1 MNELNDDLLDLI
13 FLSVTIVKDIRS
25 FISVNKRMNI
35 RYKDEIE
42 KYKLKIYVNQD
53 YLSFYE
59 YLYRYSYGESF
70 MDQIIAK
77 AFMNIPKIWPSPV
90 VEMYDLRY
98 IFELMCKGYALESE
112 EIKNYNIHFYIHFYH
127 KIKECLDSDRKKT
140 IQNIEKDSYLFSL
153 KQDPKIKSSSKNGS
167 NFQWISIHKD

>member
-1 MNELNDDLLDLI
+1 MLE
-13 FLSVTIVKDIRS
+13 K
-25 FISVNKRMNI
+25 VNKLCNEYI
-35 RYKDEIE
+35 SQQKTLEQIKGALGKIYDKDEIE
-42 KYKLKIYVNQD
+42 KFKLKIYVNQD

-98 IFELMCKGYALESE
+98 IFEL
-112 EIKNYNIHFYIHFYH
+112 
-127 KIKECLDSDRKKT
+127 
-140 IQNIEKDSYLFSL
+140 IQNNFSL
-153 KQDPKIKSSSKNGS
+153 ARIFNSK
-167 NFQWISIHKD
+167 